1 MGNHQ
6 FRVPALPQRG
16 QICTICD
23 SSFTQD
29 HSFPKNVF
37 GQGVKVKVLGS
48 KNLLCSRP
56 NAQQIP
62 YSIVQF
68 PDGRTD
74 VYLSN
79 NLKPV

>member
-6 FRVPALPQRG
+6 FKVSSIPQRG
-16 QICTICD
+16 QIYTICD
-23 SSFTQD
+23 SSFTQE
-29 HSFPKNVF
+29 HEFPKNVF
-37 GQGVKVKVLGS
+37 GHGVKVKILGS

-56 NAQQIP
+56 NVQQIP

-68 PDGRTD
+68 ADGRTD

-79 NLKPV
+79 NLKPI